1 MQNPQTSWGSFMS
14 QVLYY
19 FRVLFVFLDVFE
31 VVPVL
36 VTFLVVVLG
45 VSLATAFLVSATTFV
60 VVSSVLGEVVVATTL
75 AFAARA
81 LFFHQSL

>member
-1 MQNPQTSWGSFMS
+1 MQNPQTSWGSFMT

-36 VTFLVVVLG
+36 VTFLVVIAG
-45 VSLATAFLVSATTFV
+45 VSLATAFLVSATMV
-60 VVSSVLGEVVVATTL
+60 VIVSSVLWEVVIATTL

-81 LFFHQSL
+81 LLFHQSL

>member
-1 MQNPQTSWGSFMS
+1 MT

-36 VTFLVVVLG
+36 VTFLVVVTG
-45 VSLATAFLVSATTFV
+45 GSLATAFLVSATTFV
-60 VVSSVLGEVVVATTL
+60 IVSSVLWEVVIATTL

-81 LFFHQSL
+81 RLFHQSL

>member
-36 VTFLVVVLG
+36 VTFLVVVTG

-60 VVSSVLGEVVVATTL
+60 IVSSVLWEVVIATTL

-81 LFFHQSL
+81 LLFHQSL